1 MVMLAEHTLDHF
13 EQAPGVD
20 VAQRREI
27 RWLIGVEGARQF
39 DTALLLRLER
49 ADTRPTE
56 ITTALD
62 DRTMHQSMRSRGQ
75 HQGRDVSAPC
85 RFAEQR
91 DTTPIAAEG
100 RDMPLHPAQ
109 RGQLVP

>member
-1 MVMLAEHTLDHF
+1 MLAKHALGHL
-13 EQAPGVD
+13 EQTRGVD

-27 RWLIGVEGARQF
+27 RWLIGVEGTRQR

-49 ADTRPTE
+49 ADTVPTE

-62 DRTMHQSMRSRGQ
+62 DRPMHQSMRSRGQ
-75 HQGRDVSAPC
+75 HQRRDVAAPR

-91 DTTPIAAEG
+91 DAASIATEG
-100 RDMPLHPAQ
+100 RDMPLHPTQ